1 MIRLTL
7 GDHVLVRS
15 NLYEFL
21 SLQTVTAGQ
30 LNTLR
35 LNIQLST
42 CNKAW
47 RKEEP
52 ARGNARD
59 QLKVHFVPR
68 MGFMAVWGARV
79 SKTTNTDP

>member
-1 MIRLTL
+1 VVRLTL
-7 GDHVLVRS
+7 SDHVLVRS
-15 NLYEFL
+15 NLDGFL

-30 LNTLR
+30 LNALR

-52 ARGNARD
+52 TRGNARD
-59 QLKVHFVPR
+59 QLEGYFCAEDGIHGRLGSP
-68 MGFMAVWGARV
+68 
-79 SKTTNTDP
+79 SQQNN

>member
-30 LNTLR
+30 LNALR
-35 LNIQLST
+35 LNVQLST

-52 ARGNARD
+52 TRGNARD
-59 QLKVHFVPR
+59 QLKGSFCAEDGIH
-68 MGFMAVWGARV
+68 GLARV
-79 SKTTNTDP
+79 SKTTNTDS